1 MAPKIDFWE
10 IQALNR
16 RKTFL
21 LIFFLFVV
29 LGLLGYLLDRYYLGS
44 PVPLLTVVALLFA
57 SFESMVALWA
67 GDKIILASVGAREVD
82 LTDFKE
88 KQLANIVEELR
99 LASGLFPIRVY
110 VMSNRSDLNA
120 FATGRNEEHASIA
133 VTKGLLE
140 RMDREELQGVI
151 GHELAHIR
159 NRDILTMMVAT
170 ILLGAVV
177 ILARIVLRGGF
188 FWSDDE
194 RQRRGNAVLVLIG
207 LVLAILAPLF
217 SRLLVLAVSRSRE
230 YMADAGSVEFTRNP
244 EGLIQALTKIAQE
257 YERNPLP
264 RVISRKTEAFSHLF
278 IYSPLEKRTRF
289 KESFWGNLWST
300 HPPLEKRIARLQA
313 MAGTAMVG

>member
-1 MAPKIDFWE
+1 MAPKVDFWE

-16 RKTFL
+16 RKTFF

-29 LGLLGYLLDRYYLGS
+29 FGLVGYLLDRYYLGS
-44 PVPLLTVVALLFA
+44 PAPFLTVVALVFA
-57 SFESMVALWA
+57 SFESMVAFWV

-82 LTDFKE
+82 LTNFKE

-99 LASGLFPIRVY
+99 LASGLPPVRVY
-110 VMSNRSDLNA
+110 VMPSRNDLNA
-120 FATGRNEEHASIA
+120 FATGRNEKHASIA
-133 VTKGLLE
+133 VTRGLLE
-140 RMDREELQGVI
+140 KMDREELQGVI
-151 GHELAHIR
+151 GHELAHVR

-170 ILLGAVV
+170 VIFGAVI
-177 ILARIVLRGGF
+177 ILSRIVLRGGF
-188 FWSDDE
+188 SWSGDE
-194 RQRRGNAVLVLIG
+194 RRRGGNAALVLIG

-257 YERNPLP
+257 YEKSPLP
-264 RVISRKTEAFSHLF
+264 KAVRRKTEALSHLF
-278 IYSPLEKRTRF
+278 IYSPLEKRTRVT
-289 KESFWGNLWST
+289 ESFWGNIWST
-300 HPPLEKRIARLQA
+300 HPPLEKRIARLKV

>member
-29 LGLLGYLLDRYYLGS
+29 LGLLGYLLDHYYLGS

-159 NRDILTMMVAT
+159 NRDILTMMVVT

-194 RQRRGNAVLVLIG
+194 RQRGGNAVLVLIG